1 MPTRDEIM
9 QAIVNADKAGDS
21 ASVRELGAYLKGLP
35 SEQPAAVEAGNT
47 LRGVPRQLGL
57 TARYGIEGLAQ
68 AAEIGTEPIR
78 RLVVNPLLKMFNQA
92 PQAGRLSE
100 GASTLADTLGLP
112 KPEGANERVVGDA
125 ARLVAGAGGLSGAA
139 RGVASQ
145 ATGAVQAGAQA
156 LAANP
161 AQQALAAG
169 GSGLAGGSVRE
180 AGGSPIEQAAASL
193 VGGLAAP
200 AAAGGLSSAAGT
212 VKRALTPSAV
222 VEKEAEQQ
230 IQLVMKNAGIDWA
243 SVSDR
248 AKQGLRQ
255 EVAKALSTGKELDP
269 DAVRRLLVF
278 KQVPGVQPTRGA
290 ITQDPVQIT
299 RERNLAKT
307 GANSADTSLQKLPA
321 LENQNTRALLGA
333 LDEAGARGAPDAYAT
348 GQRVI
353 GALGAQRDAAQSNI
367 KSLYSQARDTAGR
380 SAPLDGST
388 FTRRA
393 NELLDEA
400 NVGSFLTPDIAK
412 KMNAI
417 AKGEYPMTVDVAEQ
431 LKTSIGSLQRGS
443 SDGNVRKALGL
454 VRQAIDETPLQPSA
468 PVNTSGLPAVPGTV
482 PTSTATLGEESVQAF
497 SKARAANRE
506 WMQRVEKTP
515 ALKAVVDGVEP
526 DQFVAKFIT
535 GQGASVADVK
545 ELQRAVAGSP
555 EALRAVRQ
563 NLVAHLKGAATNN
576 TEDVTKFS
584 PAAYSA
590 ALNRIGDRK
599 LAAFFSPEEIAQ
611 LRAIGQAGTYLGA
624 QPSGAAVNNS
634 NSGAMLFARAMDAL
648 DSLSGKL
655 PLGLST
661 MIQGTVRGVQQG
673 QALNS
678 VKALTAPQAGRPLSE
693 LVGYPALYGGLLA
706 SQPRPDH

>member
-1 MPTRDEIM
+1 MATRDEIT
-9 QAIVNADKAGDS
+9 QAIINADKAGDS
-21 ASVRELGAYLKGLP
+21 ASVRALGAFLKSMP
-35 SEQPAAVEAGNT
+35 NEQPAAVEAGNT

-57 TARYGIEGLAQ
+57 TARYGMEGLAQ

-78 RLVVNPLLKMFNQA
+78 RLVVNPLLKALNPPEVSDLVTGKTA
-92 PQAGRLSE
+92 PQAGRLTE
-100 GASTLADTLGLP
+100 AASSLADTLGLP
-112 KPEGANERVVGDA
+112 RPEGANERVIGDA
-125 ARLVAGAGGLSGAA
+125 SRLVAGAGGLAGAA
-139 RGVASQ
+139 RGVAGQSS
-145 ATGAVQAGAQA
+145 GMVKAGAEA

-180 AGGSPIEQAAASL
+180 AGGSPVEQAGAAL
-193 VGGLAAP
+193 LGGLAAP
-200 AAAGGLSSAAGT
+200 AAAAGVSSLAGSAKRFFTPAA
-212 VKRALTPSAV
+212 VM
-222 VEKEAEQQ
+222 EKEAEQQ
-230 IQLVMKNAGIDWA
+230 IQLVMKNSGIDWA

-269 DAVRRLLVF
+269 DAVKRLLVF

-307 GANSADTSLQKLPA
+307 GANSSDTSLQRLPA
-321 LENQNTRALLGA
+321 LENTNTRALLGA
-333 LDEAGARGAPDAYAT
+333 LDDAGARGAPDAYAT
-348 GQRVI
+348 GQKVI

-367 KSLYSQARDTAGR
+367 KSLYGQARDTAGR
-380 SAPLDGST
+380 SAPLDGSV

-417 AKGEYPMTVDVAEQ
+417 AKGEFPMTVDVAEQ
-431 LKTSIGSLQRGS
+431 LKTSIGNLQRGS
-443 SDGNVRKALGL
+443 SDGNARKALGL
-454 VRQAIDETPLQPSA
+454 VRQAIDETPLQPSS
-468 PVNTSGLPAVPGTV
+468 VKV
-482 PTSTATLGEESVQAF
+482 GEESVAAF
-497 SKARAANRE
+497 GKARTANRE
-506 WMQRVEKTP
+506 WMQRVESTP

-555 EALRAVRQ
+555 EALSAVRQ

-576 TEDVTKFS
+576 TEDVAKFS
-584 PAAYSA
+584 PAAYAS

-599 LAAFFSPEEIAQ
+599 LSAFFSPEEIAQ
-611 LRAIGQAGTYLGA
+611 LKAVGQAGTYLGA

-634 NSGAMLFARAMDAL
+634 NSGAMVFARALDAL

-678 VKALTAPQAGRPLSE
+678 AKALAAPQSARPLRE

-706 SQPRPDH
+706 TQPPER